1 MTNTARRPAPAG
13 MPRTIAAL
21 VRALEDRGRGPL
33 LTALLAAR
41 TRLADDRAA
50 APTWEGETLAL
61 LADGLLERLAACG
74 IRPVH
79 RPGEE
84 LRLTA
89 RALATRYEYH
99 GSPLRPGARGKRVV
113 VAAPGWCVGRRLVV
127 RPVVREAPDAGPG
140 TRGR

>member
-1 MTNTARRPAPAG
+1 MTDASRRPAHAG
-13 MPRTIAAL
+13 TPRTIAAL

-33 LTALLAAR
+33 LAALLAAR
-41 TRLADDRAA
+41 TRLAGERAA

-84 LRLTA
+84 LRLAA

-99 GSPLRPGARGKRVV
+99 GAPLRPGERGKRVV
-113 VAAPGWCVGRRLVV
+113 VAASGWSVGRRVVV
-127 RPVVREAPDAGPG
+127 RPVVREAPDAGTG
-140 TRGR
+140 IRGR